1 MKYLYQVAEEKDERE
16 LRNFVASMPMPGS
29 ISIRFERNPDFFEA
43 AKVEGELSETLIVRS
58 EEDRIT
64 GIGCRSEK
72 RAFINGKEL
81 SLGYLSG
88 LRVDLRHRSFKYLSQ
103 AYKELKG
110 LHEKGSSKIYL
121 TTIVDDNIRAQ
132 KVLESGRSS
141 LPKYNY
147 FGQYLTYVVPSYKFH
162 GNAGFEIKL
171 ASKQDLPTLV
181 DFLNK
186 EGRRKQFFPKYKI
199 EDFEDGLLKGLNKI
213 YLAFKDGEVCGCMG
227 LWDQH
232 RYKQIFIDSYS
243 LPMKFIRPLYN
254 IQAFLRRK
262 PGLPGEGKELNSLKV
277 AVPVAQNDSPEI
289 LCTLLARI
297 SKEAQKIK
305 RPLLYGLHEKDAF
318 KTFLESMKERVYKSK
333 LYAVHWPDG
342 AEAFSKLD
350 KNSVPYLELGGL

>member
-1 MKYLYQVAEEKDERE
+1 MKYLYEVAEAKDERE
-16 LRNFVASMPMPGS
+16 LRTFVASMPMPGS

-43 AKVEGELSETLIVRS
+43 TKVEGELSETLIVRS
-58 EEDRIT
+58 EEDTIT

-72 RAFINGKEL
+72 RAYINGNES

-88 LRVDLRHRSFKYLSQ
+88 LRVDIRHRSLKYLSQ
-103 AYKELKG
+103 AYKELKR

-147 FGQYLTYVVPSYKFH
+147 FGQYLTYVVPSYKFQ
-162 GNAGFEIKL
+162 GSGSFEIKL
-171 ASKQDLPTLV
+171 ASKESLPSLI

-186 EGRRKQFFPKYKI
+186 KGRRKQFFPKYKI

-213 YLAFKDGEVCGCMG
+213 YLAFKDGEICGCMG

-232 RYKQIFIDSYS
+232 QYKQIFIDSYS

-254 IQAFLRRK
+254 MQAFIRRK
-262 PGLPGEGKELNSLKV
+262 PVLPGQGKELNSLKV
-277 AVPVAQNDSPEI
+277 AIPVAQNDSPEI
-289 LCTLLARI
+289 LCTLLERI
-297 SKEAQKIK
+297 SQEAQKMK
-305 RPLLYGLHEKDAF
+305 RPLLYGIHEKDSF
-318 KTFLESMKERVYKSK
+318 KIFLESIKERVYKSK

-342 AEAFSKLD
+342 EKNFSKLD